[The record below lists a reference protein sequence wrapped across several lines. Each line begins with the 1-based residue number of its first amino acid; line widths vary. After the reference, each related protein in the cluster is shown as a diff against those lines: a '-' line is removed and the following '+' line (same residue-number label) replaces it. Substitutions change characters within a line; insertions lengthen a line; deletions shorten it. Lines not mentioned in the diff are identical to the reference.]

1 MIDMRESGKFL
12 ENGDNCEDTKTQ
24 VTEITKESTLSNEF
38 DKELPGKYQVLHYN
52 LLSFYKN

>member
-1 MIDMRESGKFL
+1 MRESGQFL
-12 ENGDNCEDTKTQ
+12 ENGDNCGDTKTQ
-24 VTEITKESTLSNEF
+24 VTEITKESTLSNEI